1 MSFIWTAVPRAAA
14 NASII
19 GGRSLGVIETDDDVT
34 DLELEFMNRL
44 ASAPWTS
51 TPFFDHG

>member
-1 MSFIWTAVPRAAA
+1 MMT
-14 NASII
+14 
-19 GGRSLGVIETDDDVT
+19 LT